1 MNLVIILMEV
11 IKFSF
16 YAIILLSKI
25 NIYYK
30 IIIIAFIYYILKID
44 EKFNNYLQTKIKQK
58 LPNKKLIEQKLK
70 EGETNIYGMPSGH
83 AQYIAFVAGLIYL
96 FYLNTKNLYFY
107 ILFIIII
114 FIYIYEYIICIINNY
129 HTHAQYIAGTFVGLL
144 MSSLTFFILF
154 LIIGKKNIN
163 KLM

>member
-1 MNLVIILMEV
+1 MNVVIILMEF
-11 IKFSF
+11 IKILF
-16 YAIILLSKI
+16 YAIILFSKI

-30 IIIIAFIYYILKID
+30 ILIIVFIFYVLKID
-44 EKFNNYLQTKIKQK
+44 EKFNNYLQTTIKQK
-58 LPNKKLIEQKLK
+58 LPNKKLIEEKLR

-83 AQYIAFVAGLIYL
+83 AQYIAFVAGLLYL

-129 HTHAQYIAGTFVGLL
+129 HTHAQYIVGTFVGLI